1 MNNMFQ
7 VSDIRPSWPSC
18 ILFVMTYICC
28 TLCNLSIFLLK
39 SSKLRLIC
47 WICLLW
53 ILSTSFNAFCV
64 SFSKLFMFSGKDL
77 FVCIKYSSNI
87 SLSRENVCSSVA
99 ILKLE
104 QVSWTDFM
112 LHALCYRTEQTSQ
125 TRKKWSQ
132 QYWSLA
138 SSSCWPLKLCFNW
151 LARLACRHTRFL
163 QDFMMFSRSKSSMT
177 TQTKYQNN
185 SWLVEKHLRW
195 SKDRTRDPLIHHK
208 LHTMIQGKPFWNNK
222 KHDISQTCNNKI
234 LTFLNTDCCLTF

>member
-7 VSDIRPSWPSC
+7 VSDIRSSWPSC
-18 ILFVMTYICC
+18 CLFVMTCICC
-28 TLCNLSIFLLK
+28 TLCTLSIFLLK

-53 ILSTSFNAFCV
+53 ILSTSFNAFCL

-99 ILKLE
+99 ILKLV

-125 TRKKWSQ
+125 TRKKMITTILVFSVLLV
-132 QYWSLA
+132 LA
-138 SSSCWPLKLCFNW
+138 TNYVLTGLPAW
-151 LARLACRHTRFL
+151 LAGIRDSCKTLWCLVAPNRLWLPKQNTRITHGL
-163 QDFMMFSRSKSSMT
+163 SRST
-177 TQTKYQNN
+177 F
-185 SWLVEKHLRW
+185 VEARIA
-195 SKDRTRDPLIHHK
+195 PG
-208 LHTMIQGKPFWNNK
+208 IQ
-222 KHDISQTCNNKI
+222 
-234 LTFLNTDCCLTF
+234 